1 MPRQRELPP
10 TDGYIILQ
18 FPQGWGG
25 QNSDSP
31 ADILAPGQLSAA
43 VDIYHRGPELLRREG
58 TYREP
63 SGQVSAGA
71 TIVAGFAAD
80 FSTGRKMIVQI
91 DSGFFYQSSG
101 SHVPWAQM
109 TVAGTPSAFGT
120 PATFAILG
128 DVVGIAT
135 NGGQLLGASSTDHVF
150 ALDAGLTGVSAAPNA
165 RFIITYKNSFFAA
178 GHDVSADEVRYS
190 AIGATTGLP
199 VVTDWYSIGNAGN
212 RLFSQGEGGRII
224 GLAAGR
230 DEWYVFKPKRTTIV
244 AGSTPTKWS
253 NLDVDREVGFHHRSV
268 TVVGRGL
275 VGVNEDGIFSML
287 DGKVEPIHLGRL
299 VDYWRGL
306 SLTNVSAFQTAWS
319 GSRDQLRII
328 TQTSAG
334 QPQMLTGV
342 LEVGRPIAWYPWPSI
357 SARAVWSRLA
367 PDGRGD
373 FYRGD
378 MSGGFVHRMDQG
390 TQDVSANYSASFET
404 GILDDGKPWEDKIF
418 RWAWVWGRTRGPWN
432 VSCTFRVH
440 DEDGRPTPLGS
451 NLRLLD
457 LTSAASGPDVKRATY
472 VLDGQYGWG
481 ISFRADFNVSAAG
494 SIHRVVIGYDVAD
507 KGGRGMAR

>member
-1 MPRQRELPP
+1 MPRQRDLPP
-10 TDGYIILQ
+10 TDGYITLQ

-25 QNSDSP
+25 QNSDWP
-31 ADILAPGQLSAA
+31 ADALAPGQLSAA
-43 VDIYHRGPELLRREG
+43 ADVYHRGPELLRRGG

-71 TIVAGFAAD
+71 TVVAGFAAD
-80 FSTGRKMIVQI
+80 FSTGQKVIVQT
-91 DSGFFYQSSG
+91 DNGRFWQSSG
-101 SHVPWAQM
+101 NHVPWAAM
-109 TVAGTPSAFGT
+109 GTSAFGT
-120 PATFAILG
+120 PATFAMLG

-135 NGGQLLGASSTDHVF
+135 NGGTLLGASGTNHVF
-150 ALDAGLTGVSAAPNA
+150 ALDAGLTGLSAAPLA
-165 RFIITYKNSFFAA
+165 RYIMSFKNRFFAA
-178 GHDVSADEVRYS
+178 GHDTSADEVRYT

-199 VVTDWYSIGNAGN
+199 TVTDWYSTGNAGN

-244 AGSTPTKWS
+244 TGSTPTKWS

-268 TVVGRGL
+268 AVVGRGL
-275 VGVNEDGIFSML
+275 VGVNEDGIFSIL
-287 DGKVEPIHLGRL
+287 DGKIEPIHLNRL

-306 SLTNVSAFQTAWS
+306 NLANVSAFQTAWS
-319 GSRDQLRII
+319 GSRDQLRMV
-328 TQTSAG
+328 TLTSAG

-342 LEVGRPIAWYPWPSI
+342 LEVGRPVSWYPWPSI
-357 SARAVWSRLA
+357 SAQAVWSRLA

-378 MSGGFVHRMDQG
+378 MSGGFVYRMDQSP
-390 TQDVSANYSASFET
+390 QDVSANYNASFET

-418 RWAWVWGRTRGPWN
+418 RWAWVFGRTRGPWN

-457 LTSAASGPDVKRATY
+457 LTSAANGPDTKRATY

-481 ISFRADFNVSAAG
+481 ISFRADFDVSAAG
-494 SIHRVVIGYDVAD
+494 SIHRVVIGYDLAD
-507 KGGRGMAR
+507 RVGHGKAR